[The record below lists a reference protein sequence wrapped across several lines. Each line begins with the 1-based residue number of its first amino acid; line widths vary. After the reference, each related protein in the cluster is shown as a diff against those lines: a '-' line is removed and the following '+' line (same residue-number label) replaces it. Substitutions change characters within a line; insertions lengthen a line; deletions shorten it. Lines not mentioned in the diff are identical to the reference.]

1 MNKAQEID
9 YAYQEEKL
17 LRLLARSQNLPTNS
31 DQMPGLAREIMAVE
45 DLVRSYRMV
54 RGAHI

>member
-17 LRLLARSQNLPTNS
+17 LRLLARRQNLPTNS
-31 DQMPGLAREIMAVE
+31 DQIRCQVS
-45 DLVRSYRMV
+45 LVKSWRSR
-54 RGAHI
+54 IL